1 MAGIAVAISLFF
13 SQRLILKSSNQYIQ
27 DSAVNNSGGLFQTK
41 PQHEKNKGAETRPF
55 LELKKIT
62 PFGRSLEIIGRVEAG
77 SKLVVDNEPVEVS
90 GDGSFKHFTQLFPA
104 SIDRAGL
111 VLKAT
116 DLAGRTRTLTAYHD
130 FRSSQ

>member
-1 MAGIAVAISLFF
+1 MAAIAVAISLFF
-13 SQRLILKSSNQYIQ
+13 SQRLIVKSPNQYIP
-27 DSAVNNSGGLFQTK
+27 DSAVNNSAGLFQAR

-55 LELKKIT
+55 LELGKIT

-77 SKLVVDNEPVEVS
+77 SKLVVDNEPVEVA

-104 SIDRAGL
+104 SIDRVGL